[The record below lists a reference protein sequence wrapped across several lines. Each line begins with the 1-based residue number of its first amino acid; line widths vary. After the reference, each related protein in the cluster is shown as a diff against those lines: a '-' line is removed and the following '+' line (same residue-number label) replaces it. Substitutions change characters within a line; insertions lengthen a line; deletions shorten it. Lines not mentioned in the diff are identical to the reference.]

1 MNHRSPTEE
10 QPLTTSV
17 RADDTE
23 LWSQLLARDP
33 EAVGLLFDRHS
44 RAVYNFAF
52 RRTASWSAAEEVVQ
66 ATFTTVWRKA
76 AEQSLPALDHRS
88 ALPWLLGVANH
99 ESRSS
104 ARTQGRVQRR
114 QSRATAPPPVGDHAD
129 EVAARVDDE
138 RRMSVVRRALSQL
151 PAHERITI
159 ELVVWSGL
167 TLAEAAD
174 LLHVAE
180 GTVKSR
186 LSRGRARLAVL
197 LDPSAPD
204 KEN

>member
-1 MNHRSPTEE
+1 M
-10 QPLTTSV
+10 LATSV
-17 RADDTE
+17 QADDTH
-23 LWSQLLARDP
+23 LWFRLLATDP
-33 EAVGLLFDRHS
+33 EAIGLLFDRHS

-76 AEQSLPALDHRS
+76 AERSLPALNHPS
-88 ALPWLLGVANH
+88 ALPWLLGVASH
-99 ESRSS
+99 ESRNST
-104 ARTQGRVQRR
+104 RTQSRVRRR
-114 QSRATAPPPVGDHAD
+114 QNRATVPPPVSDHAD
-129 EVAARVDDE
+129 DVAARIDDE

-151 PAHERITI
+151 PAHERMTI

-167 TLAEAAD
+167 TLAEVAD

-186 LSRGRARLAVL
+186 LSRGRARLAIL
-197 LDPSAPD
+197 LDPSTSD
-204 KEN
+204 KENR

>member
-1 MNHRSPTEE
+1 MKHRSPIEE
-10 QPLTTSV
+10 ELVSASV

-23 LWSQLLARDP
+23 LWSQLMARDP

-76 AEQSLPALDHRS
+76 AARSLPALDHRS
-88 ALPWLLGVANH
+88 ALPWLLGVAHH
-99 ESRSS
+99 ESRNS

-114 QSRATAPPPVGDHAD
+114 QARAAAPVPVGDHAD

-151 PAHERITI
+151 PTHERITI

-186 LSRGRARLAVL
+186 LSRGRARLSIL
-197 LDPSAPD
+197 LDPSARD